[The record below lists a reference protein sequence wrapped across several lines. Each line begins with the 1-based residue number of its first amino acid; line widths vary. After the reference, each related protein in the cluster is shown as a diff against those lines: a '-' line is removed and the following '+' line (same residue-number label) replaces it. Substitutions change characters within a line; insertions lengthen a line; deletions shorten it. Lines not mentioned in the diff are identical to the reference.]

1 MRACT
6 PADAFWM
13 TRERGLPHPWLLPFT
28 LGSIEE
34 VPAHAEMERAWVDG
48 IMRCP
53 EGMPG
58 TLIDVVH
65 SHIKAAMLQVKV
77 CIHIH
82 YRVVAYLHSRVLIV
96 LHGKLAHRSGI
107 VGCVI
112 GGEDGYH
119 APGGHQVGQA
129 HQQGAEREG

>member
-1 MRACT
+1 
-6 PADAFWM
+6 
-13 TRERGLPHPWLLPFT
+13 
-28 LGSIEE
+28 
-34 VPAHAEMERAWVDG
+34 
-48 IMRCP
+48 
-53 EGMPG
+53 MPG

-82 YRVVAYLHSRVLIV
+82 YRVVAYLHTRVLVV

-112 GGEDGYH
+112 GGEVTEVAAQLH
-119 APGGHQVGQA
+119 PQNLGQA
-129 HQQGAEREG
+129 EEEIDVGV